1 MSDWLTEAETRAA
14 RHGSERM
21 RAAVESL
28 TTAYRSGKPTP
39 QGRLDEDLLASAYL
53 AVRFPATLAAN
64 HKAASHILDALA
76 VRAPGFPAPCTLL
89 DLGAGCG
96 AATLAALS
104 AFPSLITTSAIEPLG
119 SFAALGQQFL
129 PGTIWRRTRFDAAL
143 PFAPHDLVWA
153 SYSLGELPHW
163 QSILAAAWQA
173 TTQILVILEP
183 GTPHGASNIQ
193 AMRTQLLAAGAHI
206 LAPCPSSTPC
216 PLGQDDWCHFA
227 ARLNRTAL
235 HRRLKDG
242 ALGYEDEKFSWLAA
256 VRTPLLPGA
265 PRILRHPLIEP
276 GRISLSLCT
285 APTLSPR
292 VITKRDKAA
301 FRLARKSSWGDNFS

>member
-28 TTAYRSGKPTP
+28 TTAYRSGKPT
-39 QGRLDEDLLASAYL
+39 QHSRLDEDLLASAYL

-64 HKAASHILDALA
+64 HKAAGHILAALEA
-76 VRAPGFPAPCTLL
+76 RAPGLPAPATLL

-96 AATLAALS
+96 AATLAAL
-104 AFPSLITTSAIEPLG
+104 AHFPSLVTTSAIEPLAPL
-119 SFAALGQQFL
+119 AALGQQFL
-129 PGTIWRRTRFDAAL
+129 PGTIWRRTRFEAAL
-143 PFAPHDLVWA
+143 PFAAHDLVWA
-153 SYSLGELPHW
+153 SYSLGELPDW
-163 QSILAAAWQA
+163 QPTLAAAWQA
-173 TTQILVILEP
+173 AAHMLVILEP
-183 GTPHGASNIQ
+183 GTPHGAAAIQ

-206 LAPCPSSTPC
+206 LAPCPSDSSC
-216 PLGQDDWCHFA
+216 PLSQDDWCHFA
-227 ARLNRTAL
+227 ARLNRSAL

-276 GRISLSLCT
+276 GRISLSLCA
-285 APTLSPR
+285 APTLASR
-292 VITKRDKAA
+292 VITKRDKPA
-301 FRLARKSSWGDNFS
+301 FRLARKSSWGDTFS

>member
-1 MSDWLTEAETRAA
+1 MFDWLTEAETRAA
-14 RHGSERM
+14 RHGAERM
-21 RAAVESL
+21 RAAVEAL
-28 TTAYRSGKPTP
+28 TIAYRSGQPT
-39 QGRLDEDLLASAYL
+39 QHSRLDPELLATAYL

-64 HKAASHILDALA
+64 QQAASHLLAALA
-76 VRAPGFPAPCTLL
+76 SRAPSVPAPGSLL

-96 AATLAALS
+96 AATLAAQD
-104 AFPSLITTSAIEPLG
+104 AFPSLTTTTAIEPLP
-119 SFAALGQQFL
+119 ALAGLGRQLL
-129 PGTIWRRTRFDAAL
+129 PNAIWRLATFDKAL

-163 QSILAAAWQA
+163 QPILAAAWQA
-173 TTQILVILEP
+173 TTHMLVLLEP
-183 GTPHGASNIQ
+183 GTPHGASQIQ
-193 AMRTQLLAAGAHI
+193 AMRAFLLEAGAHI
-206 LAPCPSSTPC
+206 LAPCPSDAVC
-216 PLGQDDWCHFA
+216 PLPPNDWCHFA
-227 ARLNRTAL
+227 ARLNRSSL
-235 HRRLKDG
+235 HRRLKQG

-256 VRTPLLPGA
+256 VRTPLLAGA

-301 FRLARKSSWGDNFS
+301 FRLARKSSWGDTFS